1 VTGSADKRGAPEGP
15 RSVCLVG
22 LIAGGHSG
30 VPRYAAKLA
39 EALDRASTAYP
50 ELRLSLLT
58 TVAGAE
64 AIEPRSLPV
73 RTVGGTRSFVNAGP
87 GRLLLEQVAARS
99 ARADLLHYFDLS
111 GPVLAPRRPF
121 VTTIHDMSPLHG
133 FRKLQNTYKR
143 RLFPWALARA
153 AASVAVSQFAK
164 DEAVELLGADPSKIH
179 VVHSGPGL
187 SAGTPA
193 AASGSAP
200 EEPFLLYV
208 GNLSTNKNLPMLV
221 RAFHRTEAPVRLVL
235 AGRPREGAAEVREA
249 VAGGRR
255 AGSIELREDPS
266 DDVVDALYRAA
277 VALLLP
283 STYEGFGFTP
293 LEAMA
298 RGCPVLA
305 SDIPA
310 LREIAGEGALLLPPH
325 EEERWREAMDQVA
338 RDVAFREDLRVRGA
352 ATVARYS
359 WDSTAHGVLRLF
371 GTLGL
376 PQPQALLEAAD
387 SS

>member
-1 VTGSADKRGAPEGP
+1 MKEPSKRVTPDRASAEQP

-39 EALDRASTAYP
+39 DAIDRASASYP
-50 ELRLSLLT
+50 ALRLSLLT
-58 TVAGAE
+58 TLAGAE
-64 AIEPRSLPV
+64 AIAPRSLPV
-73 RTVGGTRSFVNAGP
+73 RTVGGARRSVNAGP
-87 GRLLLEQVAARS
+87 GRLLLEHVAIRGD
-99 ARADLLHYFDLS
+99 RADLLHYFDLT
-111 GPVLAPRRPF
+111 GPVLAPGRPF
-121 VTTIHDMSPLHG
+121 VTTIHDMAPLYG

-153 AASVAVSQFAK
+153 TAGVAVSGFAK
-164 DEAVELLGADPSKIH
+164 NEAVEHLGVDPRKIQ

-187 SAGTPA
+187 TADTPP
-193 AASGSAP
+193 ASSPP
-200 EEPFLLYV
+200 EPDHPFVLYV
-208 GNLSTNKNLPMLV
+208 GNLSTNKNLPMLI
-221 RAFHRTEAPVRLVL
+221 RAFHRTDAPVRLVL
-235 AGRPREGAAEVREA
+235 AGRPREGAAEIRQA

-255 AGSIELREDPS
+255 ADEIDLREDPS
-266 DDVVDALYRAA
+266 DEVVDGLYRAA

-310 LREIAGEGALLLPPH
+310 LREIAGDGALLLPPRD
-325 EEERWREAMDQVA
+325 ESSWSEAIERVVGDDPLRK
-338 RDVAFREDLRVRGA
+338 DLRSRGA
-352 ATVARYS
+352 ATVQKYS
-359 WDSTAHGVLRLF
+359 WDATARGVLDLF
-371 GTLGL
+371 GSLTLR
-376 PQPQALLEAAD
+376 
-387 SS
+387 

>member
-1 VTGSADKRGAPEGP
+1 VAHSSDTRDQGPSPEHP

-39 EALDRASTAYP
+39 QALDRASPSHP
-50 ELRLSLLT
+50 ELQLSLLT
-58 TVAGAE
+58 TLAGAE
-64 AIEPRSLPV
+64 TIAPRSLPV
-73 RTVGGTRSFVNAGP
+73 RTVGGTRTFVNAGP
-87 GRLLLEQVAARS
+87 GRLLLEHVAARGV
-99 ARADLLHYFDLS
+99 RADLLHYFDLT
-111 GPVLAPRRPF
+111 GPVLARGRPF

-133 FRKLQNTYKR
+133 FRKLQNAYKR

-153 AASVAVSQFAK
+153 AAGVAVSQFAK

-187 SAGTPA
+187 SADTAVRA
-193 AASGSAP
+193 AASEVP
-200 EEPFLLYV
+200 KEPFLLYV

-221 RAFHRTEAPVRLVL
+221 RAFHRTDAPVRLVL

-266 DDVVDALYRAA
+266 DAVVDGLYRAA

-310 LREIAGEGALLLPPH
+310 LREVAGEGALLLPPRA
-325 EEERWREAMDQVA
+325 EGRWQEAIELVVGDA
-338 RDVAFREDLRVRGA
+338 ALREDLRARGA
-352 ATVARYS
+352 ATVERYS
-359 WDSTAHGVLRLF
+359 WDSTARGVLELF
-371 GTLGL
+371 G
-376 PQPQALLEAAD
+376 ALALRL
-387 SS
+387 

>member
-1 VTGSADKRGAPEGP
+1 MARPPTNRNERPSPERP

-39 EALDRASTAYP
+39 QALDRAGPSYP

-64 AIEPRSLPV
+64 AIAPRSLPV
-73 RTVGGTRSFVNAGP
+73 RTVGGRRSFVNAGP
-87 GRLLLEQVAARS
+87 GRLLLEHVAVRGV
-99 ARADLLHYFDLS
+99 RADLLHYFDLT
-111 GPVLAPRRPF
+111 GPVLAPGRPF
-121 VTTIHDMSPLHG
+121 VATIHDMSPLHG
-133 FRKLQNTYKR
+133 FRRLQNTYKR

-153 AASVAVSQFAK
+153 AAAVSVSQFAK
-164 DEAVELLGADPSKIH
+164 DETVELLGADPSKIH

-187 SAGTPA
+187 SADTATA
-193 AASGSAP
+193 APVTAP
-200 EEPFLLYV
+200 GEPFLLYV
-208 GNLSTNKNLPMLV
+208 GNLSTHKNLPFLI

-235 AGRPREGAAEVREA
+235 AGRPREGAAEVRAA
-249 VAGGRR
+249 VAGGSR
-255 AGSIELREDPS
+255 ANSIELLEDPS
-266 DDVVDALYRAA
+266 DDVVDSLYRAA

-310 LREIAGEGALLLPPH
+310 LREIAGDGALLLPPH
-325 EEERWREAMDQVA
+325 DEERWREAIELVVA
-338 RDVAFREDLRVRGA
+338 DAAVRDDLRARGA
-352 ATVARYS
+352 ATVERYS
-359 WDSTAHGVLRLF
+359 WDSTARGVLELF
-371 GTLGL
+371 GAV
-376 PQPQALLEAAD
+376 ALR
-387 SS
+387 

>member
-1 VTGSADKRGAPEGP
+1 VAPSSNP

-39 EALDRASTAYP
+39 EALDRAAPSYP

-64 AIEPRSLPV
+64 SIGARSLPV
-73 RTVGGTRSFVNAGP
+73 RTVGGGRSFVNAGP
-87 GRLLLEQVAARS
+87 GRLLLEHVAVRS
-99 ARADLLHYFDLS
+99 VRAELLHYFDLT

-133 FRKLQNTYKR
+133 FRRLQNTYKR
-143 RLFPWALARA
+143 RLFPWALARSA
-153 AASVAVSQFAK
+153 AAVSVSQFAK
-164 DEAVELLGADPSKIH
+164 DEAVELLGAEPSKIH

-187 SAGTPA
+187 A
-193 AASGSAP
+193 ADAAPSAP
-200 EEPFLLYV
+200 AQAPKEPYLLYV

-221 RAFHRTEAPVRLVL
+221 RAFHRTDAPVRLVL
-235 AGRPREGAAEVREA
+235 AGRPREGAAEVRAA

-255 AGSIELREDPS
+255 AGSIELREDPA
-266 DDVVDALYRAA
+266 DEVVDGLYRAA

-310 LREIAGEGALLLPPH
+310 LREIAGDGALLLPPH
-325 EEERWREAMDQVA
+325 AEERWREAIELVA
-338 RDVAFREDLRVRGA
+338 GDAAFREGLRGRGT
-352 ATVARYS
+352 ATVAKYS
-359 WDSTAHGVLRLF
+359 WDSTARSVLDLF
-371 GTLGL
+371 GAI
-376 PQPQALLEAAD
+376 AL
-387 SS
+387 S

>member
-1 VTGSADKRGAPEGP
+1 VSAPYADEVARSPDTRLHEPSAEQP

-39 EALDRASTAYP
+39 EALDRAGPSYP

-58 TVAGAE
+58 TLAGAE
-64 AIEPRSLPV
+64 AISPRSLPV

-87 GRLLLEQVAARS
+87 GRLLLEHLAVRGTRS
-99 ARADLLHYFDLS
+99 DLLHYFDLT
-111 GPVLAPRRPF
+111 GPVLAPGRPF

-153 AASVAVSQFAK
+153 AAAVSVSQFAK
-164 DEAVELLGADPSKIH
+164 DETVELLGVDPGKIH

-187 SAGTPA
+187 SADPATPA
-193 AASGSAP
+193 AAPAP
-200 EEPFLLYV
+200 PAEPFLLYV
-208 GNLSTNKNLPMLV
+208 GNLSTNKNLPLLV
-221 RAFHRTEAPVRLVL
+221 RAFHRSDAPVRLVL
-235 AGRPREGAAEVREA
+235 AGRPREGEAEVREA

-255 AGSIELREDPS
+255 ADSIELREDPS
-266 DDVVDALYRAA
+266 DEVVDGLYRTA

-310 LREIAGEGALLLPPH
+310 LREIAGDGAMLLPPH
-325 EEERWREAMDQVA
+325 AEEPWTEAIELVA
-338 RDVAFREDLRVRGA
+338 RDPELREGLRARGT
-352 ATVARYS
+352 ATVERYS
-359 WDSTAHGVLRLF
+359 WDATARGVLELF
-371 GTLGL
+371 RSIPL
-376 PQPQALLEAAD
+376 
-387 SS
+387 S